1 MTQKDAE
8 RHHIVK
14 KCLEGSLTVSEAAEM
29 LRLSERQI
37 YRLKAGVKKTR
48 GEGHSSQKQGAQT
61 QPCTYPGN

>member
-37 YRLKAGVKKTR
+37 YRLKAGVKKL
-48 GEGHSSQKQGAQT
+48 GAKAIPSQKQGAQT